1 MNKKFLS
8 AILFGALMVSSTGT
22 FVSCKDYDEDIDR
35 IDNTLNDLKS
45 KLDALQTKVDAGKY
59 VTNITKAGDGITI
72 TWNDNSTSTI
82 ETIKG
87 DKGDKGDAV
96 EISIDPTTKNWIIDG
111 EDTGICAQ
119 GKDGNSTNGVSA
131 KSPSIDATTGNWVVY
146 AWDADKQEYV
156 GTDTGVSAKGAS
168 AYVVDEGNY
177 YTLNVAADKAGTSY
191 TTVKLPKSP
200 TVITEI
206 EVLGYLYTP
215 DSYEDGKWVPMNV
228 DAVENTAYS
237 NFIYNFTLVDDAIL
251 NADAMK
257 AWNKEAGVKKIIKGQ
272 ALSSVASWGSN
283 LLVRVAP
290 ASLDASQLSFKL
302 INSKMTEAPFVLGT
316 PEAYNGLLSR
326 AAVSGNGLWAIP
338 VSAKEGMT
346 YKDADAYK
354 AQFTV
359 TGKNY
364 DGGPRDQAIVF
375 ALQEKDGFAT
385 NYNLA
390 FAYNQNLNLDAT
402 ATTINKS
409 TVSPVPVELGE
420 TNTVTFD
427 NIENVYDAHLH
438 FNEADVI
445 RWGIEYT
452 DGISFKVTK
461 LADQITV
468 PSFSVNVHY
477 VTLKGEVKKTTLSV
491 QPAKAYAGITELA
504 SNNIAIVKDQTKNNF
519 EASLAP
525 MFTDLGTNNTALW
538 KSDVESH
545 KVTVYRVKSGTETED
560 TSISGVTVT
569 FDKKE
574 LKDITKVKVSI
585 DGATVLDHTKNY
597 YALIEFYDEANTT
610 GNKLN
615 TVKAPFT
622 ISIPSLASLLVK
634 EEAVFTGTTLA
645 KAYMNSEDAEAATE
659 NDKGIKASTYSFKY
673 AFKNFADAFKD
684 GTTITFAINA
694 DQKFGNDKV
703 STLAKLNNANA
714 AGVQIELTNN
724 EKAYNKAI
732 NIDITAA
739 SYLGKYTYTKEEREA
754 AAFSI
759 QVMSPI
765 ERGTVDSATGSAIE
779 VEATDLSKAKLVE
792 SDFKATTYNTVAYHI
807 FPEWISNASAFASVY
822 IKDVAFKSENE
833 NVFKV
838 GTRVA
843 ATAKAASY
851 VPVEPMN
858 IAQTTVAPVKVTV
871 TDVWGY
877 VKDASIDVKVIV
889 NK

>member
-8 AILFGALMVSSTGT
+8 AILFGALMVTSTGT
-22 FVSCKDYDEDIDR
+22 FVSCKDYDDDIDR
-35 IDNTLNDLKS
+35 IDKELTDIKS
-45 KLDALQTKVDAGKY
+45 QLSALQTKVDAGKY
-59 VTNITKAGDGITI
+59 VTNITKSGDGIAI

-82 ETIKG
+82 ETI
-87 DKGDKGDAV
+87 KGDKGDAV

-111 EDTGICAQ
+111 VDTGICAQ
-119 GKDGNSTNGVSA
+119 GKDGSADNGISA

-146 AWDADKQEYV
+146 EWNADKQEYV
-156 GTDTGVSAKGAS
+156 GTETGVSAKGAN

-177 YTLNVAADKAGTSY
+177 YTLNVATDKAGTSY

-215 DSYEDGKWVPMNV
+215 ESYEDGKWVPLNV
-228 DAVENTAYS
+228 DALVNT
-237 NFIYNFTLVDDAIL
+237 IDYNFTLVDDAIL
-251 NADAMK
+251 GGTVMK
-257 AWNKEAGVKKIIKGQ
+257 AWNKEEGVKKIIKGQ
-272 ALSSVASWGSN
+272 ALSSVSSWNSN

-302 INSKMTEAPFVLGT
+302 INSKMAEAPFVLGT

-326 AAVSGNGLWAIP
+326 ATVSGNGLWAIP
-338 VSAKEGMT
+338 VSAKEGVT
-346 YKDADAYK
+346 YKNADEYK

-359 TGKNY
+359 TGNNADASTY
-364 DGGPRDQAIVF
+364 NQAIVF

-390 FAYNQNLNLDAT
+390 FAYNSNLNLDAN

-409 TVSPVPVELGE
+409 TTVTPAVPVELGE

-438 FNEADVI
+438 FNDADII
-445 RWGIEYT
+445 RWGIKYT
-452 DGISFKVTK
+452 DGISFKVTT

-468 PSFSVNVHY
+468 PSFPVEVHY
-477 VTLKGEVKKTTLSV
+477 VTLKGEVKTTTLYV

-525 MFTDLGTNNTALW
+525 MFTELGTNNTALW
-538 KSDVESH
+538 KSDVKSQ

-560 TSISGVTVT
+560 TSISGLTVT
-569 FDKKE
+569 FDKAA

-585 DGATVLDHTKNY
+585 DAGTTLDHTKNY
-597 YALIEFYDEANTT
+597 YALIEFYDGNNAT
-610 GNKLN
+610 GSKLN
-615 TVKAPFT
+615 AVKAPFT

-645 KAYMNSEDAEAATE
+645 KAYMNDVDAKAATA
-659 NDKGIKASTYSFKY
+659 NADGNKVSTYSFKY
-673 AFKNFADAFKD
+673 AFKNFADAFND
-684 GTTITFAINA
+684 GTTITFAING
-694 DQKFGNDKV
+694 DQKFGDDKV
-703 STLAKLNNANA
+703 STLAQLNTASA
-714 AGVQIELTNN
+714 ATAQIQLLDNK
-724 EKAYNKAI
+724 KAYNKAI

-739 SYLGKYTYTKEEREA
+739 SYLGQYSYTKEEREA

-765 ERGTVDSATGSAIE
+765 ERGDVVSATGSAIE

-792 SDFKATTYNTVAYHI
+792 SNFKATTYNTVAYHI
-807 FPEWISNASAFASVY
+807 FPEWISSASAFASVY
-822 IKDVAFKSENE
+822 VKDVAFKSENE

-838 GTRVA
+838 GARVD
-843 ATAKAASY
+843 ATSKTTSY

-877 VKDASIDVKVIV
+877 TKDASIDVKVIV

>member
-1 MNKKFLS
+1 
-8 AILFGALMVSSTGT
+8 MVSSTGT
-22 FVSCKDYDEDIDR
+22 FVSCKDYDDDIDR

-59 VTNITKAGDGITI
+59 VTNIAKSGDGITI

-119 GKDGNSTNGVSA
+119 GKDGSAANGVSA

-146 AWDADKQEYV
+146 EWNADKQEYV
-156 GTDTGVSAKGAS
+156 GTDTGISAKGAS

-200 TVITEI
+200 AVITEI

-215 DSYEDGKWVPMNV
+215 ESYEDGKWVPMNV
-228 DAVENTAYS
+228 DAVASYGALD
-237 NFIYNFTLVDDAIL
+237 YNFTLVDDAIL
-251 NADAMK
+251 GNADMK
-257 AWNKEAGVKKIIKGQ
+257 AWNKEEGVKKVIKGQ
-272 ALSSVASWGSN
+272 ALSSVSSGNSN

-290 ASLDASQLSFKL
+290 ASLDASRLSFKL

-326 AAVSGNGLWAIP
+326 ATVSGNGLWAIP
-338 VSAKEGMT
+338 VSAKEGVT
-346 YKDADAYK
+346 YKNADEYK

-359 TGKNY
+359 TGKNNDAEY
-364 DGGPRDQAIVF
+364 PTFDKAIVF

-390 FAYNQNLNLDAT
+390 FAYNSELDLDAT

-409 TVSPVPVELGE
+409 TVTPVPVELGE

-438 FNEADVI
+438 FNDADVI

-452 DGISFKVTK
+452 GGISFKVTT

-468 PSFSVNVHY
+468 PSFPVEVHY
-477 VTLKGEVKKTTLSV
+477 VTLKGEVKTTTLSV

-504 SNNIAIVKDQTKNNF
+504 PNNIAIVKDQAKNNF

-525 MFTDLGTNNTALW
+525 MFTELGTNNTALW
-538 KSDVESH
+538 KSDVKSQ

-560 TSISGVTVT
+560 TSIPGVTVA
-569 FDKKE
+569 FDKAA

-585 DGATVLDHTKNY
+585 DANTILDHTKNY
-597 YALIEFYDEANTT
+597 YALIEFYDGDNAT

-615 TVKAPFT
+615 AVKAPFT

-645 KAYMNSEDAEAATE
+645 KAYMNNEDAKAATA
-659 NDKGIKASTYSFKY
+659 NADNYKVSTYSFKY

-684 GTTITFAINA
+684 GTTITFAINSN
-694 DQKFGNDKV
+694 QKFGDDKV
-703 STLAKLNNANA
+703 STLAQLNNASA
-714 AGVQIELTNN
+714 ATAQIQLLDNK
-724 EKAYNKAI
+724 KAYNKAI

-739 SYLGKYTYTKEEREA
+739 AYLGQYSYTKEEREA

-765 ERGTVDSATGSAIE
+765 ERGDVVSATGSAIE

-792 SDFKATTYNTVAYHI
+792 SNFKATTYNTVAYHI
-807 FPEWISNASAFASVY
+807 FPEWISNTSAFASVY
-822 IKDVAFKSENE
+822 VENVTFKSENE

-838 GTRVA
+838 GKRVE
-843 ATAKAASY
+843 ATSKTASY

-877 VKDASIDVKVIV
+877 TKDASIDVKVIV
-889 NK
+889 NE

>member
-1 MNKKFLS
+1 
-8 AILFGALMVSSTGT
+8 MVSSTGT
-22 FVSCKDYDEDIDR
+22 FVSCKDYDDDIDR

-59 VTNITKAGDGITI
+59 VTNIAKSGDGITI

-96 EISIDPTTKNWIIDG
+96 EVSIDPTTKNWIIDG

-119 GKDGNSTNGVSA
+119 GKDGSAANGVSA

-146 AWDADKQEYV
+146 EWNADKQEYV
-156 GTDTGVSAKGAS
+156 GTDTGISAKGAS

-200 TVITEI
+200 AVITEI

-215 DSYEDGKWVPMNV
+215 ESYEDGKWVPMNV
-228 DAVENTAYS
+228 DAVASYGALG
-237 NFIYNFTLVDDAIL
+237 YNFTLVDDAIL
-251 NADAMK
+251 GNADMK
-257 AWNKEAGVKKIIKGQ
+257 AWNKEEGVKKVIKGQ
-272 ALSSVASWGSN
+272 ALSSVSSGNSN

-290 ASLDASQLSFKL
+290 ASLDASRLSFKL

-326 AAVSGNGLWAIP
+326 ATVSGNGLWAIP
-338 VSAKEGMT
+338 VSAKEGVT
-346 YKDADAYK
+346 YKNADEYK

-359 TGKNY
+359 TGNNADASTY
-364 DGGPRDQAIVF
+364 NQAIVF

-390 FAYNQNLNLDAT
+390 FAYNSNLNLDAN

-409 TVSPVPVELGE
+409 TVTPVPVELGE

-438 FNEADVI
+438 FNDADVI
-445 RWGIEYT
+445 RWGIKYT
-452 DGISFKVTK
+452 DGISFKVTT

-468 PSFSVNVHY
+468 PSFPVEVHY
-477 VTLKGEVKKTTLSV
+477 VTLKGEVKTTTLYV

-525 MFTDLGTNNTALW
+525 MFTELGTNNTALW
-538 KSDVESH
+538 KSDVKSQ

-560 TSISGVTVT
+560 TSISGLTIT
-569 FDKKE
+569 FDKAA

-585 DGATVLDHTKNY
+585 DAGTTLDHTKNY
-597 YALIEFYDEANTT
+597 YALIEFYDGNNAT

-615 TVKAPFT
+615 AVKAPFT

-645 KAYMNSEDAEAATE
+645 KAYMNDEDAKAATVKTDG
-659 NDKGIKASTYSFKY
+659 NKVSTYSFKY

-694 DQKFGNDKV
+694 DQKFGDDKV
-703 STLAKLNNANA
+703 TTLAKLNAPSTSA
-714 AGVQIELTNN
+714 VQIELTNN

-739 SYLGKYTYTKEEREA
+739 AYLGQYSYTKEEREA

-765 ERGTVDSATGSAIE
+765 ERGDVVSATGSAIE

-792 SDFKATTYNTVAYHI
+792 SNFKATTYNTVAYHI
-807 FPEWISNASAFASVY
+807 FPEWISNASSFASVY
-822 IKDVAFKSENE
+822 VKDVAFKSENE

-838 GTRVA
+838 GARVA
-843 ATAKAASY
+843 ATSKAASY

-877 VKDASIDVKVIV
+877 TKNASIDVKVIV